1 MHPYKRSARVS
12 DLIRQEV
19 ADIIMNRIKHKTLGF
34 ITITGAKVS
43 DDLRNATIYMS
54 VLDPVENEKTLKKLK
69 SAASFI
75 RSELGKRL
83 KMKFVPNLT
92 FRIDESIEYGRKID
106 TILDQIN
113 SERSATEDDEDLF

>member
-1 MHPYKRSARVS
+1 MHPYKRSARVG
-12 DLIRQEV
+12 DLIREEV
-19 ADIIMNRIKHKTLGF
+19 ADIIMNKIKHKTLGF

-43 DDLRNATIYMS
+43 DDLRNATIYLS
-54 VLDPVENEKTLKKLK
+54 VLDQRENERTIKKLK

-75 RSELGKRL
+75 RHELGKRL
-83 KMKFVPNLT
+83 KIKFVPNIT

-106 TILDQIN
+106 TILDKIN